1 MARRSCLRFRTPSIG
16 ILLGVGPPA
25 FSANA
30 TFADN
35 LILDGNAP
43 LVGPFDDIQFDF
55 EANCAA
61 YGADADADCYCE
73 TANPLVLIKDQCPG
87 SDDKFDAPP
96 ADGNNDTDG
105 DGLHECLD
113 NCPFVADPSNA
124 DGDVDGVGDACD
136 NCPADSNAGQADGD
150 GDGVGDA
157 CDLCP
162 ADPLKVA
169 PGQCGC
175 GAPDTDSDTD
185 TVADCVDNC
194 PADSNPVRKTWTTT
208 APVTFA
214 IRKDAEGLSMRL
226 AIVAQVAVG
235 WQGPLV
241 RSGRD
246 LHDPEPEL
254 PFGRRHERPERHA
267 QGRQR
272 RRGRLPDLVG

>member
-1 MARRSCLRFRTPSIG
+1 VPRARTTSST
-16 ILLGVGPPA
+16 
-25 FSANA
+25 
-30 TFADN
+30 
-35 LILDGNAP
+35 
-43 LVGPFDDIQFDF
+43 
-55 EANCAA
+55 
-61 YGADADADCYCE
+61 
-73 TANPLVLIKDQCPG
+73 
-87 SDDKFDAPP
+87 APP

-194 PADSNPVRKTWTTT
+194 RPTRTRVRKTWTTT

-214 IRKDAEGLSMRL
+214 IRTTRKA
-226 AIVAQVAVG
+226 
-235 WQGPLV
+235 
-241 RSGRD
+241 
-246 LHDPEPEL
+246 
-254 PFGRRHERPERHA
+254 
-267 QGRQR
+267 
-272 RRGRLPDLVG
+272 